1 MKGLNLTQL
10 IRERRSIRKCNSK
23 PVEQELVVELL
34 SSAAR
39 LQPSIDTGS
48 WRVVYSGTPEA
59 NKRLVDYM
67 FAQISQSKLGKL
79 IPGKLADVFKKRFTD
94 IPGHVIVMST
104 VGPDRLSDDRN
115 YSAVCAMMQSFQ
127 LLGWERGLGMLWD
140 TESMIQHEGFFKGI
154 GLREDER
161 FVGILHLGY
170 YDKAPKS
177 RKRTPA
183 EQKWTV
189 FQGYAT

>member
-1 MKGLNLTQL
+1 MNLSEL
-10 IRERRSIRKCNSK
+10 IRERRSIRKSNSR

-39 LQPSIDTGS
+39 LQPPIDAGS
-48 WRVVYSGTPEA
+48 WRVVYAGTPEA
-59 NKRLVDYM
+59 NKRLVDCM
-67 FAQISQSKLGKL
+67 LAQMSQSKLGKL
-79 IPGKLADVFKKRFTD
+79 IPGKLLDVFKKRFTD
-94 IPGHVIVMST
+94 IPAHVIVMST
-104 VGPDRLSDDRN
+104 VGPDRLTNDRN
-115 YSAVCAMMQSFQ
+115 YASVCGMMQNFQ

-140 TESMIQHEGFFKGI
+140 TESIIQHEGFFKGI

-170 YDKAPKS
+170 YDKAPRS

-189 FQGYAT
+189 FQGHAT

>member
-1 MKGLNLTQL
+1 MKLAEL
-10 IRERRSIRKCNSK
+10 IKERRSIRKCNSR

-48 WRVVYSGTPEA
+48 WRVVYAGTPEA
-59 NKRLVDYM
+59 NKRLADYM
-67 FAQISQSKLGKL
+67 LAQMSQSKLGKL
-79 IPGKLADVFKKRFTD
+79 IPGKLLDVFKKRFTD
-94 IPGHVIVMST
+94 IPAHVIVMSS
-104 VGPDRLSDDRN
+104 VGSDRLTNDRN
-115 YSAVCAMMQSFQ
+115 YSAVCGIMQSFQ

-140 TESMIQHEGFFKGI
+140 TESMIQHEGFFQGI
-154 GLREDER
+154 GLHEDER

-170 YDKAPKS
+170 FDKTPRS

-189 FQGYAT
+189 YQGQVN

>member
-1 MKGLNLTQL
+1 MSLAEL
-10 IRERRSIRKCNSK
+10 IRERRSIRKCSSR

-34 SSAAR
+34 SRATR
-39 LQPSIDTGS
+39 LQPSVDAVS
-48 WRVVYSGTPEA
+48 WRVVYAGTPEA
-59 NKRLVDYM
+59 RKRLVDCM
-67 FAQISQSKLGKL
+67 LEQISQSKLGKL
-79 IPGKLADVFKKRFTD
+79 IPGKLLEVIKKRFTD
-94 IPGHVIVMST
+94 IPAHVIVMST
-104 VGPDRLSDDRN
+104 VGPDRLTNDRN
-115 YSAVCAMMQSFQ
+115 YAAVCGMMQSFQ
-127 LLGWERGLGMLWD
+127 LLGWEQGLGMLWD

-170 YDKAPKS
+170 YDKAPRS

-189 FQGYAT
+189 FQGQAT

>member
-1 MKGLNLTQL
+1 MNLTEL
-10 IRERRSIRKCNSK
+10 IRERRSIRKCNSR

-39 LQPSIDTGS
+39 LQPSIETES
-48 WRVVYSGTPEA
+48 WRVVYAGTPEA

-67 FAQISQSKLGKL
+67 LAPMTQSKLGKL
-79 IPGKLADVFKKRFTD
+79 IPGKLLDVLLKRFTD
-94 IPGHVIVMST
+94 IPAHVIVMST
-104 VGPDRLSDDRN
+104 AGPDRLTNDRN
-115 YSAVCAMMQSFQ
+115 YSAVCGMMQSFQ
-127 LLGWERGLGMLWD
+127 LLGWERGLGMVWD

-154 GLREDER
+154 GLHEDER

-170 YDKAPKS
+170 FDKVPRS

-183 EQKWTV
+183 EQKWNL
-189 FQGYAT
+189 FQGRAN